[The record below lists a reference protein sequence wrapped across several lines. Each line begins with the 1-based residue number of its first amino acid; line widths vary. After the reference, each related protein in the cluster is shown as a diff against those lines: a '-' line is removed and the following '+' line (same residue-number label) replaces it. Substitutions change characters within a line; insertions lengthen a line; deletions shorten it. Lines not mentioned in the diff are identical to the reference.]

1 MKTISILGTG
11 CPKCK
16 KLYQNVEEAVSGNAD
31 YKIEK
36 ITDIM
41 KIMKFDVIV
50 TPALTVDGKVIA
62 SGKVLSV
69 DEIKGV
75 NINEENICYFRFN
88 FALRKFSFCS

>member
-16 KLYQNVEEAVSGNAD
+16 KLYQNVEIAISDFENKKD

-41 KIMKFDVIV
+41 KIMKFDVII
-50 TPALTVDGKVIA
+50 TPAIAIDGHVVS

-69 DEIKGV
+69 DEIKE
-75 NINEENICYFRFN
+75 I
-88 FALRKFSFCS
+88 LK

>member
-11 CPKCK
+11 CSKCK
-16 KLYQNVEEAVSGNAD
+16 KLYENVEIAVSNNGD

-50 TPALTVDGKVIA
+50 TPALAIDGKVVA
-62 SGKVLSV
+62 SGKVLSPE
-69 DEIKGV
+69 EIKK
-75 NINEENICYFRFN
+75 
-88 FALRKFSFCS
+88 LL

>member
-1 MKTISILGTG
+1 MKILSILGTG

-16 KLYQNVEEAVSGNAD
+16 KLYQNVEIAISNLENKKN

-41 KIMKFDVIV
+41 KIIKFNVVI
-50 TPALTVDGKVIA
+50 TPALAIDGNVIS

-69 DEIKGV
+69 EEIKE
-75 NINEENICYFRFN
+75 I
-88 FALRKFSFCS
+88 LK

>member
-1 MKTISILGTG
+1 MKTIQILGTG

-16 KLYQNVEEAVSGNAD
+16 KLYENVEKAVSENPD

-50 TPALTVDGKVIA
+50 TPALAIDGKVVS
-62 SGKVLSV
+62 SGKVLSA
-69 DEIKGV
+69 DEIKEL
-75 NINEENICYFRFN
+75 I
-88 FALRKFSFCS
+88 

>member
-1 MKTISILGTG
+1 MKILSILGTG

-16 KLYQNVEEAVSGNAD
+16 KLYQNVEIAISNLENKKN

-41 KIMKFDVIV
+41 KIIKFNVVI
-50 TPALTVDGKVIA
+50 TPALAIDGNVIS

-69 DEIKGV
+69 EEIKE
-75 NINEENICYFRFN
+75 II
-88 FALRKFSFCS
+88 K

>member
-1 MKTISILGTG
+1 MKTIQILGTG

-16 KLYQNVEEAVSGNAD
+16 KLYENVETAIAGNPD

-50 TPALTVDGKVIA
+50 TPALAVDGKVVA
-62 SGKVLSV
+62 SGKVLSP
-69 DEIKGV
+69 DEVKELI
-75 NINEENICYFRFN
+75 
-88 FALRKFSFCS
+88 